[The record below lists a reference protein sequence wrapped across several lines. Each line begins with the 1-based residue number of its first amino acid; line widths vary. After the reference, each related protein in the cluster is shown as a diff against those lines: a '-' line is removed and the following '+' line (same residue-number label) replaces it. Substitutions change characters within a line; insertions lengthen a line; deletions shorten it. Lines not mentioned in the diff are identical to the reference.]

1 MPGPAFKRGDRV
13 SLHPIE
19 EEDHAFIQYG
29 RNHPS
34 TRIPLTDTDIHTL
47 DDVQEMLADADEH
60 FLICVD
66 DQRESTEDGSG
77 DAANSGE
84 DPEDRTGYGPE
95 DGPEPVGVVAFTWTS
110 GPPKSGDMMY
120 WAAPEHRG
128 HGYVTEGVELFLDY
142 AFRECGYHKVTA
154 HALVTNE
161 PSIAV
166 LEGLGFEQEGRFR
179 EDHFVNGELVDA
191 YRFGLLAD
199 EWLAD

>member
-1 MPGPAFKRGDRV
+1 MPGPAFKRGETV

-19 EEDHAFIQYG
+19 EGDHAFIQYG

-66 DQRESTEDGSG
+66 DPD
-77 DAANSGE
+77 
-84 DPEDRTGYGPE
+84 DRTGYGPE

-128 HGYVTEGVELFLDY
+128 YGYVTEGVELFLDY

-191 YRFGLLAD
+191 FRFGLLAD